1 MNERQLTYALAVR
14 DELSFSRAAEK
25 LFVSQPSVSEQVIL
39 LEEELGFPLFK
50 RTGRGIGITEPG
62 QIFLHRAQEIMDGF
76 TSLKDLARRLKPGL
90 NSSFSIGMST
100 SLVEYLFPL
109 IVDALQSQTPDVQ
122 ISFMSAMAPKIQSL
136 VMQEVLDLGFT
147 VEFST
152 KSGHPV
158 LTWEEIAYV
167 EMALFVRPDHPM
179 ADRKE
184 PVDLSEIAHQPLIM
198 NDPSIGYGLLVRSMF
213 KDRGIEPTVVATA
226 DRPAAIKT
234 MIRSGMGVAIMPSI
248 VAASEVNTG
257 QLVRLPIR
265 PKREVSLC
273 LIRLTKK
280 RGTYVEHAITHI
292 RETLLKSDLAS
303 LPATPV

>member
-1 MNERQLTYALAVR
+1 VNDRQLTYALAVR
-14 DELSFSRAAEK
+14 EELSFSRAAER
-25 LFVSQPSVSEQVIL
+25 LFVSQPAVSEQISL
-39 LEEELGFPLFK
+39 LEEELGFSLFK

-76 TSLKDLARRLKPGL
+76 GGLKDLARRLKPGL
-90 NSSFSIGMST
+90 HSSFSVGMST
-100 SLVEYLFPL
+100 SLVEFLFPV
-109 IVDALQSQTPDVQ
+109 IVEALQSQTPDVQ
-122 ISFMSAMAPKIQSL
+122 ISFMSATAPKIQTL

-147 VEFST
+147 VEFSR

-167 EMALFVRPDHPM
+167 EMALFLRPDHAM
-179 ADRKE
+179 ASRRT
-184 PVDLSEIAHQPLIM
+184 PVDLAEIIDKPLIM
-198 NDPSIGYGLLVRSMF
+198 NDPAIGYGLLVRSMF

-234 MIRSGMGVAIMPSI
+234 MIRSGMGMAIMPSI
-248 VAASEVNTG
+248 VAASEIKAG

-273 LIRLTKK
+273 LIRLTKSRSPYAK
-280 RGTYVEHAITHI
+280 RAIAHI
-292 RETLLKSDLAS
+292 RNTLRKSDLAS
-303 LPATPV
+303 LPATRV

>member
-1 MNERQLTYALAVR
+1 MNDRQLTYALAVR
-14 DELSFSRAAEK
+14 EELSFSRAAAK
-25 LFVSQPSVSEQVIL
+25 LRVSQPAVSEQVSA

-50 RTGRGIGITEPG
+50 RTGRGIGISEPG

-76 TSLKDLARRLKPGL
+76 SGLKALARRLKPGL
-90 NSSFSIGMST
+90 NSSFSIGIST
-100 SLVEYLFPL
+100 SLAEFLFP
-109 IVDALQSQTPDVQ
+109 IVVDALQSRAPDVQ

-147 VEFST
+147 LEITT
-152 KSGHPV
+152 KRGHPV

-167 EMALFVRPDHPM
+167 EMALFVRPDHALATRTNPI
-179 ADRKE
+179 
-184 PVDLSEIAHQPLIM
+184 DLAEIAAQPLVM
-198 NDPSIGYGLLVRSMF
+198 SEPSIGYGIFVRSMF
-213 KDRGIEPTVVATA
+213 KDAGLEPTVVAIA

-248 VAASEVNTG
+248 VGTSETNMG

-273 LIRLTKK
+273 LIRLTKNS
-280 RGTYVEHAITHI
+280 GPYVERSITHI
-292 RETLLKSDLAS
+292 RDTLAKYDFVS
-303 LPATPV
+303 LPA